1 MRGPTQL
8 RSAVRVAAVA
18 TVLIVALYVAVVA
31 VVDVLVARRVLWEV
45 DQRLS
50 SHLSVVASL
59 PDPVA
64 SRSLPDDV
72 GTDGAPVYAWWVSP
86 SGAVTDLTVGEPAL
100 PRTAVHS
107 VTTPLSIT
115 TPEGTYRF
123 TATPYHGG
131 YLVAAQDLAGP
142 AHIDNVLF
150 LGELAIGPPL
160 IVAVFGGV
168 LFIGMRSAA
177 PVEAARRR
185 LQELTADASHE
196 LRTPLTVI
204 EAEIELALSGPPD
217 PVADREALD
226 HVAHESRRLKTIVED
241 LLWLARFDAMP
252 APAPDARTDV
262 VDAAATGVAR
272 FAAVA
277 AGRGIALS
285 SQLDDVPAWVDA
297 DPEWVERLV
306 GTLLDNACRYSRRT
320 VTVHA
325 GTAGTRA
332 VFRVEDDGPGIP
344 LELRASLFDRFRRA
358 SDQPGGAGL
367 GLAIADSVVRT
378 TGGRWRIDDSPLGGA
393 LMEVS
398 WRLGPPPRVLPVP
411 LSPTLSA

>member
-1 MRGPTQL
+1 MAPPTQL

-18 TVLIVALYVAVVA
+18 TVLIVALYVTVVA

-45 DQRLS
+45 DQRLT

-72 GTDGAPVYAWWVSP
+72 GTDGAPVYSWWVSP
-86 SGAVTDLTVGEPAL
+86 SGTVTDLTVGAPAL
-100 PRTAVHS
+100 PRAATQS
-107 VTTPLSIT
+107 VTTPLSI
-115 TPEGTYRF
+115 PASGGTYRF
-123 TATPYHGG
+123 TAIPSRGG

-160 IVAVFGGV
+160 IIAVFGGV
-168 LFIGMRSAA
+168 LFIGLRSAA

-196 LRTPLTVI
+196 LRTPLTVM
-204 EAEIELALSGPPD
+204 EAEIELARSGTPD
-217 PVADREALD
+217 PAADREALD
-226 HVAHESRRLKTIVED
+226 HVARESRRLKTIVED
-241 LLWLARFDAMP
+241 LLWLARVDAMP
-252 APAPDARTDV
+252 APAPGGRTDV
-262 VDAAATGVAR
+262 VDAAAAGAAR
-272 FAAVA
+272 FGAVA

-285 SQLDDVPAWVDA
+285 ARLDDVPAWVDA
-297 DPEWVERLV
+297 APDWIERLI

-320 VTVHA
+320 VSVRA
-325 GTAGTRA
+325 GTAGNR
-332 VFRVEDDGPGIP
+332 VILRVEDDGVGIP
-344 LELRASLFDRFRRA
+344 PESRASLFDRFRRA

-367 GLAIADSVVRT
+367 GLAIADSVVRS
-378 TGGRWRIDDSPLGGA
+378 TGGRWRVDDSPLGGA

-398 WRLGPPPRVLPVP
+398 WRASSPPRVLPAP
-411 LSPTLSA
+411 HSSTMSR

>member
-1 MRGPTQL
+1 VAAPPQL

-18 TVLIVALYVAVVA
+18 TVLIVALYVVVVA

-59 PDPVA
+59 PDPVT

-72 GTDGAPVYAWWVSP
+72 GTDGAPVYGWWVSP
-86 SGAVTDLTVGEPAL
+86 SGAVTDLTLGEPVL
-100 PRTAVHS
+100 PRGAAQS

-115 TPEGTYRF
+115 TAGQTYRF
-123 TATPYHGG
+123 TATRYRGG
-131 YLVAAQDLAGP
+131 YLIAAQDLAGP
-142 AHIDNVLF
+142 EHIDNVLL

-168 LFIGMRSAA
+168 LIIGMRSAA

-204 EAEIELALSGPPD
+204 EAEIELARSGPPD
-217 PVADREALD
+217 PGADREALD
-226 HVAHESRRLKTIVED
+226 HVARESRRLETIVED

-262 VDAAATGVAR
+262 VDAAATGAAR

-277 AGRGIALS
+277 SGKGITLS
-285 SQLDDVPAWVDA
+285 AELDDAPAWVDA
-297 DPEWVERLV
+297 APDWVERLV
-306 GTLLDNACRYSRRT
+306 GTLLDNACRYSCRT
-320 VTVHA
+320 VRVHA

-332 VFRVEDDGPGIP
+332 LFRVEDDGPGIP
-344 LELRASLFDRFRRA
+344 FELRASLFDRFRRA

-398 WRLGPPPRVLPVP
+398 WRLSSPPRVLAGT